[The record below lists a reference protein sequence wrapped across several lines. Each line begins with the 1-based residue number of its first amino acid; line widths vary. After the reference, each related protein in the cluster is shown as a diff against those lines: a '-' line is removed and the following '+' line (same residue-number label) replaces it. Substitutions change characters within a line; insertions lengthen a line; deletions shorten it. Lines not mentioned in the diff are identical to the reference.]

1 MYTACTQPW
10 WVLLTRI
17 GPGGHE
23 DLIGVSR
30 TLVDTLGKD
39 TVSCIAYCHIGLYT
53 SEY

>member
-1 MYTACTQPW
+1 MQPW

-17 GPGGHE
+17 GPGGQE

-39 TVSCIAYCHIGLYT
+39 TVSNTYC
-53 SEY
+53 